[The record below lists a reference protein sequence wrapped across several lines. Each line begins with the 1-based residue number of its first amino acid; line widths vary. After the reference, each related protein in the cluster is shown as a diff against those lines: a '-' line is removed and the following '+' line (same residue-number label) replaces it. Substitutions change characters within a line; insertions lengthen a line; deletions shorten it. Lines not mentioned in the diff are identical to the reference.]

1 LKPIGIKWTASFGYL
16 KHIGIKRTSISGYL
30 NVFGIEE
37 LPVPGNR
44 KNNRNKKTI
53 GSDYFKNIK
62 EPPGFMKELIIFWA
76 VIWLFKKFR
85 TRVIYQELGDV
96 IFDNHGYISEL
107 DRVHFEITID
117 FYFYFSP
124 VENFPFFDK
133 EIGKILDFFS
143 SVNSSKFC

>member
-1 LKPIGIKWTASFGYL
+1 
-16 KHIGIKRTSISGYL
+16 
-30 NVFGIEE
+30 
-37 LPVPGNR
+37 
-44 KNNRNKKTI
+44 
-53 GSDYFKNIK
+53 
-62 EPPGFMKELIIFWA
+62 
-76 VIWLFKKFR
+76 
-85 TRVIYQELGDV
+85 V

-143 SVNSSKFC
+143 SVNSSKFWLNLIFLKGEKKNTDHIYQT